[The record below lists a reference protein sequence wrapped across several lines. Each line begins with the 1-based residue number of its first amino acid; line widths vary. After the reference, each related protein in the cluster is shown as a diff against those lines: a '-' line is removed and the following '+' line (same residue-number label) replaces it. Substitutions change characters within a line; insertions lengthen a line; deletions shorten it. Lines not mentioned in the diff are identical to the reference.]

1 MVRARIP
8 NSGLPRP
15 PRTATLAGYLMQS
28 VFLIPPDSL
37 EHLPENYFT
46 PLDLDAVFPELPGAP
61 LEVDIGCG
69 DGSFLVE
76 MARRAPERRFLGVE
90 RLLGRVRKTCR
101 RLARIGASNARVIR
115 VESHYL
121 VRHLLP
127 RGSASVIHVMF
138 PDPWPKRKHNNRRLI
153 QTDFLDAVREAL
165 GEGGELR
172 LTTDDA
178 PYFQHMRE
186 VFSVHPGFV
195 EEPWTP
201 GDDYPQTDFERHF
214 RGLGQP
220 IYRALLR
227 RK

>member
-1 MVRARIP
+1 MDP
-8 NSGLPRP
+8 
-15 PRTATLAGYLMQS
+15 

-37 EHLPENYFT
+37 EFIPENFFT
-46 PLDLDAVFPELPGAP
+46 PLDLGGVFPELAGAP
-61 LEVDIGCG
+61 LEVDLGCG
-69 DGSFLVE
+69 DGAFLVE
-76 MARRAPERRFLGVE
+76 LARRAPERRFLGVE

-101 RLARIGASNARVIR
+101 RLAREGLSNARLIR

-121 VRHLLP
+121 VRYLLP
-127 RGSASVIHVMF
+127 PGSASVIHVMF
-138 PDPWPKRKHNNRRLI
+138 PDPWPKRKHHYHRLI
-153 QTDFLDAVREAL
+153 QTDFLDAVQGAL

-172 LTTDDA
+172 LTTDDL

-195 EEPWTP
+195 EEPWAP
-201 GDDYPQTDFERHF
+201 GDDYPQTDFERYF

-227 RK
+227 KK